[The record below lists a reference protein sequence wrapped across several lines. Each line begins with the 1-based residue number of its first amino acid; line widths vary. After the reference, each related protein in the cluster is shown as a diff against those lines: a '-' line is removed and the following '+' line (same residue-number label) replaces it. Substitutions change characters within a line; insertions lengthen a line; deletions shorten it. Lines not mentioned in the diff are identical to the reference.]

1 MSRLCT
7 TFFLFFLVFLCVMPQ
22 TAIYTFVSF
31 VFVICFHLWCVL
43 MVFSFNFF
51 SQIYQFALSCLLSVL
66 AVFIS
71 FVVEQALS
79 FYCKY
84 KVQILSDPSVI
95 FCIFCISVFHENAST
110 FSTSKTTFLFGW
122 PVSPSSVFFPNST
135 FQVMLDV
142 GIECCKDDIFLLAK
156 PNVSITM
163 VSSTKSK

>member
-1 MSRLCT
+1 
-7 TFFLFFLVFLCVMPQ
+7 
-22 TAIYTFVSF
+22 
-31 VFVICFHLWCVL
+31 

-95 FCIFCISVFHENAST
+95 FCISVFHENAST
-110 FSTSKTTFLFGW
+110 FSTSKTTFLFG
-122 PVSPSSVFFPNST
+122 
-135 FQVMLDV
+135 
-142 GIECCKDDIFLLAK
+142 
-156 PNVSITM
+156 
-163 VSSTKSK
+163 